1 MKRTEL
7 TNHYW
12 NENGVYQHEFTTL
25 TDELMPLRGMAKYL
39 VGEVVRAANR
49 LYYEYCNNGNINA
62 IDVEELEPEEYPC
75 PECGGSGYVGEDED
89 EDAVCGCC
97 DGSGVC
103 YGDTEYEYSIN
114 EYYGNFIQLIRSAME
129 SDGNTEGVDAMDAI
143 ECFLDAEHLG
153 VTSHSEYFSDRNM
166 HKYDLMVDLVTEY
179 AEKHRNDKTD
189 IPSWYGNA

>member
-62 IDVEELEPEEYPC
+62 IDVKKLEPEEYLC

-89 EDAVCGCC
+89 EEYLCGCC
-97 DGSGVC
+97 GGSGVC

-114 EYYGNFIQLIRSAME
+114 KYYGNFIQLIRSAME

-143 ECFLDAEHLG
+143 ECFLNEHPG
-153 VTSHSEYFSDRNM
+153 SMSHSECFSDKNM
-166 HKYDLMVDLVTEY
+166 HKYDLMIDVVVEY
-179 AEKHRNDKTD
+179 VEKHRNDKTD
-189 IPSWYGNA
+189 IPSWYGNV